1 MSESTGGIH
10 RNAYLMLKVF
20 NFVLYGAL
28 AIFGT
33 FFALYLRNLG
43 VSNIAIGAILAGGP
57 VVSLIANPF
66 WAYWADR
73 LRNNRLILIIT
84 LTAALIVMQFVFLT
98 HNEPVIYGTLLAFF
112 LFQSP
117 LYTQSNSLILNSIQG
132 TGLKFGAFRLWGSL
146 GWALSAAAFG
156 PVIGWIGI
164 NRLWIVFDAMMLL
177 ALVFAFLLP
186 TGGEGKRKDVFSNS
200 GYRQVFVNRPFM
212 LLVLIGILVS
222 VPNSVNNT
230 FVAIYISDLGG
241 SASIVGWSIFATAI
255 LEAPVFLLLDRF
267 LKPSPHKMIA
277 WMVLVSGLYSLR
289 WLLMSSVETA
299 GGIVWIQLMHC
310 VTFGAYYYIGTQLTS
325 LLVPDSFRSTG
336 QAVYGLTW
344 GGISGVI
351 AGLAGGWMFE
361 YLGPVTLYRISSL
374 VTLMGAFGFLFM
386 LGLTRKSFGDP
397 VLESKAETVGK

>member
-1 MSESTGGIH
+1 MPGNDNEIQRS
-10 RNAYLMLKVF
+10 AYRMLKVF

-33 FFALYLRNLG
+33 YFALYLKNLG

-73 LRNNRLILIIT
+73 LRNNRRILIIT
-84 LTAALIVMQFVFLT
+84 LALALVAMQFVFLSRS
-98 HNEPVIYGTLLAFF
+98 EPFIFGTLLAFF
-112 LFQSP
+112 VFQSP

-146 GWALSAAAFG
+146 GWAISAAAFG
-156 PVIGWIGI
+156 PLIGKLGI
-164 NRLWIVFDAMMLL
+164 DRLWIVFDVMILL
-177 ALVFAFLLP
+177 ALIFAFLLP
-186 TGGEGKRKDVFSNS
+186 TGGESERKEVFSNS
-200 GYRQVFVNRPFM
+200 GYRQVFLNRPFM

-222 VPNSVNNT
+222 VPNSINNT
-230 FVAIYISDLGG
+230 FVGIYISDLGG
-241 SASIVGWSIFATAI
+241 SESVVGWSIFATAI

-267 LKPSPHKMIA
+267 LKPAPQKMIL
-277 WMVLVSGLYSLR
+277 WMSLVSVLYSVR

-299 GGIVWIQLMHC
+299 AGIIWIQLMHC

-325 LLVPDSFRSTG
+325 RLVPDSFRSTG

-344 GGISGVI
+344 GGVSGII
-351 AGLAGGWMFE
+351 AGLTGGWMFE
-361 YLGPVTLYRISSL
+361 HLGPVALYRISAL
-374 VTLMGAFGFLFM
+374 ITMAGVFGFLFM
-386 LGLTRKSFGDP
+386 LRLTRKSFGEVP
-397 VLESKAETVGK
+397 TESPAGTIGK